1 MKAVSW
7 LAVVA
12 GMLLAWEPVPTADGR
27 SNTQAAEVIESGAET
42 YMAHCA
48 ACHGRTGVGD
58 GPVAATLRQ
67 KPSNLTTIAR
77 RRGGKF
83 PRVEVTDFILG
94 RSRVG
99 AHGTRDMPVWG
110 PLFREIN
117 PADSQVDVRLTR
129 LVDHLES
136 LQLK

>member
-1 MKAVSW
+1 MRAVSS

-12 GMLLAWEPVPTADGR
+12 WMLLAWEPVP
-27 SNTQAAEVIESGAET
+27 AAEGRQNTRSAEVTESGAAT
-42 YMAHCA
+42 YLAHCA

-83 PRVEVTDFILG
+83 PRAEVMDFILG
-94 RSRVG
+94 QSRIG

>member
-1 MKAVSW
+1 MRAAPS
-7 LAVVA
+7 LAFVVWILVACGPASAA
-12 GMLLAWEPVPTADGR
+12 GQRQNPPP
-27 SNTQAAEVIESGAET
+27 AEVTESGAET

-58 GPVAATLRQ
+58 GPVAQTLRQ
-67 KPSNLTTIAR
+67 KPSNLTSIAR

-83 PRVEVTDFILG
+83 PRVEVSDFIVG
-94 RSRVG
+94 RSRIG

-117 PADSQVDVRLTR
+117 PLDSPVDVRLTR
-129 LVDHLES
+129 LVDYLES
-136 LQLK
+136 LQVK

>member
-1 MKAVSW
+1 MSAVRS

-12 GMLLAWEPVPTADGR
+12 VILLAWGPASGAGR
-27 SNTQAAEVIESGAET
+27 PQKPPPAEVVESGADT
-42 YMAHCA
+42 YKAHCA
-48 ACHGRTGVGD
+48 ACHGPTAVGD

-83 PRVEVTDFILG
+83 PRVEVMDFIVG